1 MKKETN
7 ILTLSMILNLLITI
21 IKLSS
26 GLIFNFSSL
35 IADSLHSF
43 SDFITDI
50 IANIANK
57 IGNKR
62 ATKKH
67 PFGYG
72 MIENISNFI
81 IGIVLFLLATYILI
95 ESFTPKEISIK
106 PIILIILIITI
117 ILKLIIV
124 FILYTKGKKMKSS
137 TLIASAKESSTD
149 LISSVIVLIVSILLL
164 FKEQY
169 PILKYADSIG
179 SIIISIIIYKISI
192 NIIKENIE
200 YLLGTNEDNNEI
212 IIKIKEIIN
221 KNKKIKDSSITL
233 MKIGNYYNL
242 YLTIKLDTNITLKQL
257 FNLEKKLKK
266 DIRKAKLNIR
276 FIEIEAKE
284 YS

>member
-1 MKKETN
+1 MKKENN
-7 ILTLSMILNLLITI
+7 ILTLTMILNLLITI

-50 IANIANK
+50 MANIANK

-95 ESFTPKEISIK
+95 ESFNSKEITIK
-106 PIILIILIITI
+106 PIIFIILITTI

-124 FILYTKGKKMKSS
+124 FILYTKGKKLKSS

-200 YLLGTNEDNNEI
+200 YLLGVNEDNTEI
-212 IIKIKEIIN
+212 ITKIKEIIN
-221 KNKKIKDSSITL
+221 KNKKIKDSSINL
-233 MKIGNYYNL
+233 MKIGKYYNL

-257 FNLEKKLKK
+257 FNLENKLKK
-266 DIRKAKLNIR
+266 EIKSAKLKIR

-284 YS
+284 YN